1 MKTIAATFA
10 IILVSGLA
18 DVADLKVGTTYETV
32 VVTTF
37 RSAFQFRSAVYA
49 AADDALV
56 ASIEKQG
63 GHVVLDAKGNI
74 VEVSLART
82 WATDADVEK
91 LAGIKTLKKLDLSL
105 TYVSDIG
112 AKTIGALTQ
121 LEELNLFTAEF
132 ITDAAVAFLRGNT
145 NLRVLNLRGTDIT
158 DTSLEY
164 ISQLGKLRSLDISF
178 TQIGDIGMEH
188 LAPLSQL
195 EELNVGGTKISGAAL
210 HVLKYLPSLKRLSF
224 YGTQRRNAGVCWAPV
239 MTDMELDTIALL
251 AGLEELNIGDGVGLG
266 APKPAV
272 LGPATGEAECR
283 ITGGT
288 RITDVGVAKLANLKK
303 LRSLNLSG
311 SVVSVS
317 ALKTLGELPN
327 LERLSLWNAGGITDG
342 SPAAFGSLQSV
353 TSLDLSNT
361 GVGDRTLLALAK
373 LPRLHRLYVS
383 DTAVT
388 AEGIAAFT
396 QQRPS
401 TVVSWGLRPEPREPL
416 VGSTKPRGAYT
427 E

>member
-10 IILVSGLA
+10 MILVTGA
-18 DVADLKVGTTYETV
+18 AGPNVGTAALY
-32 VVTTF
+32 
-37 RSAFQFRSAVYA
+37 
-49 AADDALV
+49 AADDTLV
-56 ASIEKQG
+56 VSIEKQG
-63 GHVVLDAKGNI
+63 GHVVRDVKGNI

-105 TYVSDIG
+105 TYVSDAG
-112 AKTIGALTQ
+112 AQTIGGLTQ

-132 ITDAAVAFLRGNT
+132 ITDAAIAFLRSNT
-145 NLRVLNLRGTDIT
+145 SLRVLNLRGTDVT
-158 DTSLEY
+158 DTSVEY
-164 ISQLGKLRSLDISF
+164 ISRLGNLRSLDISF
-178 TQIGDIGMEH
+178 TQIGDVGMEH

-195 EELNVGGTKISGAAL
+195 EELNLGGTKISGAAL

-239 MTDMELDTIALL
+239 VTDSELDTIALL
-251 AGLEELNIGDGVGLG
+251 PGLEELNIGDGVALG
-266 APKPAV
+266 APKPAE

-288 RITDVGVAKLANLKK
+288 RITDFGIAKLAQLKK
-303 LRSLNLSG
+303 LRHLNLSG
-311 SVVSVS
+311 SVVTGG
-317 ALKTLGELPN
+317 ALKTLATLPN
-327 LERLSLWNAGGITDG
+327 LQRISLWNAAGIDD
-342 SPAAFGSLQSV
+342 AAATGLASLQSV

-361 GVGDRTLLALAK
+361 GIGDRTLAVLAK
-373 LPRLHRLYVS
+373 LPHLQRLYVS

-388 AEGIAAFT
+388 ADGIAAFT

-401 TVVSWGLRPEPREPL
+401 TVVSWGVRPEPREPL

>member
-1 MKTIAATFA
+1 MRTITATFA
-10 IILVSGLA
+10 IVLLA
-18 DVADLKVGTTYETV
+18 VA
-32 VVTTF
+32 
-37 RSAFQFRSAVYA
+37 AHA
-49 AADDALV
+49 AEPDA
-56 ASIEKQG
+56 AIATSIEQQG
-63 GHVVLDAKGNI
+63 GHVVRDAKGQI

-91 LAGIKTLKKLDLSL
+91 LATLKTLKKLDLSL
-105 TYVSDIG
+105 TYVSDAGAEAIG
-112 AKTIGALTQ
+112 KLAQ

-145 NLRVLNLRGTDIT
+145 NLRALNLRGTDVT

-164 ISQLGKLRSLDISF
+164 VGQLTNLRSLDISF
-178 TQIGDIGMEH
+178 TQIADVGMEH

-195 EELNVGGTKISGAAL
+195 EELNLGGTKISGAAL
-210 HVLKYLPSLKRLSF
+210 HVLKYLPNLKRLSF

-239 MTDMELDTIALL
+239 MTDTELDTIALL
-251 AGLEELNIGDGVGLG
+251 GGLEELNIGDGVALG
-266 APKPAV
+266 APKPSE

-288 RITDVGVAKLANLKK
+288 RISDLGIAKLARLTR
-303 LRSLNLSG
+303 LRYLNVSG
-311 SVVSVS
+311 SVISGA
-317 ALKTLGELPN
+317 ALKTLAAFPN
-327 LERLSLWNAGGITDG
+327 LERLSLWNVEGLND
-342 SPAAFGSLQSV
+342 SAAPGFESLKSV

-361 GVGDRTLLALAK
+361 GIGNQTLAALAK
-373 LPRLHRLYVS
+373 LPNLQRLYIS

-388 AEGIAAFT
+388 ADGVAAFK

-401 TVVSWGLRPEPREPL
+401 TVVSWGVRPEPREPL